1 MLSRWR
7 GQVPLGTVFWR
18 DMLIVGTGLNAIAGV
33 TSILM
38 LALDVGTVTALAV
51 HFSLL
56 PWNVFLFISVW
67 RSADFAQRFPA
78 TVARIGAVVWFVAA
92 TVL

>member
-7 GQVPLGTVFWR
+7 GQAPLETVFWR
-18 DMLIVGTGLNAIAGV
+18 DMIIIGTVLNAIAGL

-38 LALDVGTVTALAV
+38 LALDVGTVAALAV

-56 PWNVFLFISVW
+56 PWNIFLFISVW
-67 RSADFAQRFPA
+67 RSAEFAQQFEA
-78 TVARIGAVVWFVAA
+78 AIARIGAVVWFVAA